1 METVRNNFDSK
12 FLHTYNC
19 FIFIPALAA
28 VFTWP
33 MLTHSQAA
41 SASIITALQSI
52 CNPHLPETISGQ
64 RHQQWGRQE
73 TGCEA
78 RLVHMESEVLFLTL
92 CVMKEEI
99 YS

>member
-12 FLHTYNC
+12 LLHTYSC

-33 MLTHSQAA
+33 MLTHLQAA
-41 SASIITALQSI
+41 LASIITALQSI

-64 RHQQWGRQE
+64 HHQQRGRQE
-73 TGCEA
+73 AGCEA

-92 CVMKEEI
+92 CVMQEET